1 MNEGRT
7 VFSQLMDFLPLHQ
20 FRHCVE
26 RYAGNYKIQSF
37 TCLDQFLCL
46 AFAQLTFRESLRDIE
61 ACLRAQQPK
70 LYHMGFRGAIS
81 RSNLGHANEHRDW
94 RIYADFAQVLIGTA
108 RDLYRDEPF
117 GVELSETVYA
127 LDSTTIDLCLSLFPW
142 GKFRRRKSA
151 VKLHTLLDLR
161 GSIPTNVYV
170 TGGQVHDVN
179 ILDEL
184 LPEAGAF
191 YLLDRGYV
199 DFARLYTFT
208 QACAFFITRAKKN
221 MQFYRRYSRPI
232 ERSTGLRCDQ
242 TILLTGV
249 RTSQRY
255 PDPLRR
261 IHYFDAEKDSRLT
274 FLTNNFLLPALT
286 IAELYR
292 ARWQVVS
299 FAKSLCTTLKGFLS
313 HSRKPLGL
321 GLQGTADPEAYRL
334 YVKGLTYQDT
344 LTADGWKRAL
354 EYFQKAVAR
363 DPNYAAAYAG
373 MAHSYSW
380 LGFFGEMPSGETR
393 ERAIGTATKAV
404 QLDDSLSEA
413 HAALG
418 YAAMFNWDWKL
429 SEKELRRALELNPS
443 LAQAHLYYGQY
454 LGYAGEIR
462 RVRCRTQG
470 RARA

>member
-20 FRHCVE
+20 FRQCVE
-26 RYAGNYKIQSF
+26 RYSGNCKIQSF

-81 RSNLGHANEHRDW
+81 RSNLGYANEHRDW
-94 RIYADFAQVLIGTA
+94 RIYAAFPQVLMGTA

-184 LPEAGAF
+184 LLEAGAF

-221 MQFYRRYSRPI
+221 MQFYRRYSRPV
-232 ERSTGLRCDQ
+232 ERSAGLQSYQLKQHLR
-242 TILLTGV
+242 IKSFYG
-249 RTSQRY
+249 TSENAVKTQVWV
-255 PDPLRR
+255 
-261 IHYFDAEKDSRLT
+261 
-274 FLTNNFLLPALT
+274 ALSVYVLVA
-286 IAELYR
+286 IVKK
-292 ARWQVVS
+292 Q
-299 FAKSLCTTLKGFLS
+299 
-313 HSRKPLGL
+313 LGL
-321 GLQGTADPEAYRL
+321 ELSLYKILQILSVTIFEKTPI
-334 YVKGLTYQDT
+334 
-344 LTADGWKRAL
+344 L
-354 EYFQKAVAR
+354 E
-363 DPNYAAAYAG
+363 
-373 MAHSYSW
+373 
-380 LGFFGEMPSGETR
+380 GFSNFSDEFPTTEQC
-393 ERAIGTATKAV
+393 I
-404 QLDDSLSEA
+404 QLSLFD
-413 HAALG
+413 L
-418 YAAMFNWDWKL
+418 
-429 SEKELRRALELNPS
+429 
-443 LAQAHLYYGQY
+443 Q
-454 LGYAGEIR
+454 
-462 RVRCRTQG
+462 
-470 RARA
+470 